1 MDHHLTLN
9 ESGKLNIYTDT
20 WNLEVGQCP
29 CDVHFNDFVAAK
41 KIRNAAIFHFGTG
54 AHHVIGIDTAE
65 NGLNNSV
72 LAITA
77 STGEYDSYVKLLIER
92 PEVGNVYKAYFGDI
106 YQIDKRLLPE
116 FDVVTLFHL
125 CEFRT
130 DAQDAYDALTDLDM
144 AKVLIDKVKPG
155 GWVLFYKGSMAF
167 HEALPVIAKLE
178 RQRPI
183 VRQPDFKTLQVYR
196 KAAAPVKAKA
206 SVKKTARKAAAKKTA
221 KKASRKAAKRTSK
234 KKA

>member
-1 MDHHLTLN
+1 MDHNLTLN
-9 ESGKLNIYTDT
+9 KSGMLNIYTDT

-29 CDVHFNDFVAAK
+29 CDIHFNEFVAAK

-54 AHHVIGIDTAE
+54 AHHVIGIDSAE
-65 NGLNNSV
+65 NGRNNSV

-77 STGEYDSYVKLLIER
+77 STGEYDSYVKLLIAR

-125 CEFRT
+125 CEFRS
-130 DAQDAYDALTDLDM
+130 DVQDSYDALSDLDM
-144 AKVLIDKVKPG
+144 AKTLIDKVKPG
-155 GWVLFYKGSMAF
+155 GWVLFYTGSMAF
-167 HEALPVIAKLE
+167 HEAEPVIAKLE

-183 VRQPDFKTLQVYR
+183 ARQADFKTLRVYR
-196 KAAAPVKAKA
+196 KQEPSSAKKKPAGNRAAKA
-206 SVKKTARKAAAKKTA
+206 SVKAVARSAKK
-221 KKASRKAAKRTSK
+221 KVK
-234 KKA
+234 KKSR